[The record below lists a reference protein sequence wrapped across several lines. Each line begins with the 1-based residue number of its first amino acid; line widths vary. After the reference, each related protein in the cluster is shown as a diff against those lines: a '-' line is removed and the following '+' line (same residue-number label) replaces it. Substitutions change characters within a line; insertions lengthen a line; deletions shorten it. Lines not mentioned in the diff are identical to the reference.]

1 MSNHDRFSAPV
12 DSGLE
17 RRMELL
23 ESRFTTP
30 SHAQPT
36 LMVAT
41 GSSPEVATVLGSA
54 GGSPFASHHSFG
66 FDAPSG
72 SHSSGSGASNT
83 SSLSNLGK
91 GVVRS
96 KKKRP
101 SSRLSTFDEMK
112 VAAERQ
118 MQRVSAK
125 SPLLT
130 ESSYRHASDHSNAA
144 SNQTILTSHKSSQEE
159 GKKLRVVAESPPML
173 TSLLSPNLSGDGHPK
188 PSAVKPAPVTVDKR
202 KSVPVKRQQP
212 SVVAAIPGRGIS
224 SPTISDPSRK
234 RTRLNFA
241 PDESSKSPK
250 VLTEISSN
258 SRSNPGKSGRKKAP
272 GDNNRKID
280 HFFSTVKKHAIEA
293 SSNDS
298 EPQPSNDSELE
309 MLRARCDELE
319 KILKDK
325 DDQLKAV
332 SNNQTITNT
341 ALKASLCQ
349 REKELVDLKRS
360 KELDTAKASRIIE
373 NLVRVESSRAAKE
386 LRQKLASDGA
396 RLGRITY
403 TRAGLRTVESWEE
416 GHASKLLQ
424 RRKWI

>member
-1 MSNHDRFSAPV
+1 
-12 DSGLE
+12 
-17 RRMELL
+17 MELL

-118 MQRVSAK
+118 MQRVFAK

-159 GKKLRVVAESPPML
+159 EKKLRVVAESPPML
-173 TSLLSPNLSGDGHPK
+173 TSLLSPNLAGDGHPK
-188 PSAVKPAPVTVDKR
+188 PSAVKPAPV
-202 KSVPVKRQQP
+202 
-212 SVVAAIPGRGIS
+212 
-224 SPTISDPSRK
+224 
-234 RTRLNFA
+234 
-241 PDESSKSPK
+241 
-250 VLTEISSN
+250 
-258 SRSNPGKSGRKKAP
+258 
-272 GDNNRKID
+272 
-280 HFFSTVKKHAIEA
+280 
-293 SSNDS
+293 
-298 EPQPSNDSELE
+298 
-309 MLRARCDELE
+309 
-319 KILKDK
+319 
-325 DDQLKAV
+325 
-332 SNNQTITNT
+332 
-341 ALKASLCQ
+341 
-349 REKELVDLKRS
+349 
-360 KELDTAKASRIIE
+360 
-373 NLVRVESSRAAKE
+373 VR
-386 LRQKLASDGA
+386 
-396 RLGRITY
+396 
-403 TRAGLRTVESWEE
+403 
-416 GHASKLLQ
+416 H
-424 RRKWI
+424 